1 MSTNNRVKYKFYTI
15 NNIYIRNIIILIF
28 CLFLFL
34 PCSSK
39 NDILKLKKEIVF
51 NVGMPIKSCGTFYEN
66 DSMYFYFAELAS
78 RKQIKIYNSNTD
90 LVKTISLKK
99 FNYLDMAENIYMP
112 CMDSIIL
119 VIGNPVQLVY
129 LIDDNANI
137 LYQRVFPQFVN
148 TDSITY
154 ALDASFLDYSACI
167 YNNNNSI
174 YLLLNAFRYLD
185 TSIHLKEY
193 VECNRIANNSPL
205 FYNVS
210 LNKKDSMITY
220 IGNNLLP
227 IVYPND
233 TIFRVHYPYF
243 KIDNDY
249 LFNFIY
255 EFGKIMI
262 IDTRTK
268 KYIKTIQI
276 KSRYAKIG
284 IDVINFTD
292 KNKDSQWDKIGES
305 WRVQNIV
312 WDKFKQ
318 CYYIFITK
326 GAYNNDV
333 IIQRLDANF
342 HLVAEKKMINN
353 NNLRFTNVVVI
364 KDGLLINIY
373 NEKNTNNAIYKLY
386 SVNF

>member
-1 MSTNNRVKYKFYTI
+1 
-15 NNIYIRNIIILIF
+15 
-28 CLFLFL
+28 
-34 PCSSK
+34 
-39 NDILKLKKEIVF
+39 
-51 NVGMPIKSCGTFYEN
+51 
-66 DSMYFYFAELAS
+66 
-78 RKQIKIYNSNTD
+78 
-90 LVKTISLKK
+90 
-99 FNYLDMAENIYMP
+99 
-112 CMDSIIL
+112 
-119 VIGNPVQLVY
+119 
-129 LIDDNANI
+129 
-137 LYQRVFPQFVN
+137 
-148 TDSITY
+148 
-154 ALDASFLDYSACI
+154 
-167 YNNNNSI
+167 
-174 YLLLNAFRYLD
+174 
-185 TSIHLKEY
+185 
-193 VECNRIANNSPL
+193 
-205 FYNVS
+205 
-210 LNKKDSMITY
+210 
-220 IGNNLLP
+220 
-227 IVYPND
+227 
-233 TIFRVHYPYF
+233 VHYPYF